1 MDRMKLFLILDMI
14 YKHKTVKSLIHK
26 GITLEEMAEEIWI
39 ATDKGYIQET
49 PTGFKLTPR
58 GIDQYTQLRL
68 LYGKDAAVITGNM
81 QKTSTDKGTDSTLL
95 MAVM

>member
-1 MDRMKLFLILDMI
+1 MDRMTLFLILDMI

-26 GITLEEMAEEIWI
+26 GVFLEEMAEEIWI

-49 PTGFKLTPR
+49 PTGFKLTSR
-58 GIDQYTQLRL
+58 GIDQYMHLRL
-68 LYGKDAAVITGNM
+68 LYAKGSEVVARVH
-81 QKTSTDKGTDSTLL
+81 KTTLEGSDSTLW